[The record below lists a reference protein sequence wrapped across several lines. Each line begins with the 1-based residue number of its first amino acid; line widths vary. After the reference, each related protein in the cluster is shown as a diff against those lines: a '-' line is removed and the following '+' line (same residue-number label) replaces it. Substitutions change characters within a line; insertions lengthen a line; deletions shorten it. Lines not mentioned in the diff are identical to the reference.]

1 MFLFTNV
8 EFLVSG
14 AKDSSQG
21 LHEQLCIMWS
31 VSIAYDSHN
40 CRQTCRSAG
49 GAEYTQTVTLK
60 RTYIIIGAFWVVILV
75 PALCFVLDPQII
87 FWFEA
92 VQVHLSK

>member
-31 VSIAYDSHN
+31 VFIDDDSHN
-40 CRQTCRSAG
+40 CRKTCRNAG

-60 RTYIIIGAFWVVILV
+60 RTYIIVAAFWVVILV
-75 PALCFVLDPQII
+75 PTLCFVLDPQII
-87 FWFEA
+87 FW
-92 VQVHLSK
+92 

>member
-1 MFLFTNV
+1 MTV
-8 EFLVSG
+8 
-14 AKDSSQG
+14 
-21 LHEQLCIMWS
+21 I
-31 VSIAYDSHN
+31 I
-40 CRQTCRSAG
+40 CRQTHRSAG

-60 RTYIIIGAFWVVILV
+60 RTYIIVAASWVVILV